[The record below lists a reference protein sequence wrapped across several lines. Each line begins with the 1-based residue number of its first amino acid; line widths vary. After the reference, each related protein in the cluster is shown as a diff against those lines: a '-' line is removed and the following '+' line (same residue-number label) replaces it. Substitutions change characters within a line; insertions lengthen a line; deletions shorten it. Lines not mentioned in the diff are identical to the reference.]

1 MNKTIKILSILFV
14 ILLFIANIS
23 FATDINMDLE
33 PEDVVSNNNT
43 LNQNLENDNLNEE
56 IADDDF
62 TEEDSDYIADENQ
75 TTSISSL
82 SSVPDE
88 TLSLTNILNILLIV
102 VGVVLI
108 LLGIAI
114 LIRMHS

>member
-1 MNKTIKILSILFV
+1 MNKTIKVLSILFV
-14 ILLFIANIS
+14 ILLFITNIS
-23 FATDINMDLE
+23 FATDINMNLE
-33 PEDVVSNNNT
+33 PEDVVSNNTNV
-43 LNQNLENDNLNEE
+43 LNEDLENDNIYEE
-56 IADDDF
+56 NTDDDY
-62 TEEDSDYIADENQ
+62 TEDSDYFSNNNQ